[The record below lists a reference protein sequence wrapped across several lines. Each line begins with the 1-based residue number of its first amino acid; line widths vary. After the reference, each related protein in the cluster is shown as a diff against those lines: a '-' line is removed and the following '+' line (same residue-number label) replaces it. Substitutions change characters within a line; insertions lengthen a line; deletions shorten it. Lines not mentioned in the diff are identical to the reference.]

1 MLLSTAVT
9 GLIYSLICSY
19 YYTTIQPYSQSF
31 FPLAILSYERG
42 NSKMK
47 FEPFLIEQEK
57 DAWRKVALRKHA
69 EEKIVM

>member
-1 MLLSTAVT
+1 
-9 GLIYSLICSY
+9 
-19 YYTTIQPYSQSF
+19 
-31 FPLAILSYERG
+31 
-42 NSKMK
+42 MK